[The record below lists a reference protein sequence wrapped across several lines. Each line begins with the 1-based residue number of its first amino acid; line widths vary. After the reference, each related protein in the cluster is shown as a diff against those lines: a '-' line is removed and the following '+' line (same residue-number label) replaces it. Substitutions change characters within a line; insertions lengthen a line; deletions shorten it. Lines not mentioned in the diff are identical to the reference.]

1 MVPSGITTS
10 SARQRVL
17 SVRGHH
23 PASSSFL
30 GGKGHE
36 PVAVQ
41 SWRVGVLCGVL
52 CARPAWGA
60 RRRRGLSSTAR
71 ARASRWTSV
80 AVRSPVSRCSTAA
93 SSSLVSGAGAG
104 AGAGGRWASSPEQ
117 LFALH
122 GQVGAC
128 APPGDGDVE
137 CVARQCLV
145 DEYVGGVDGAALGA
159 GGCGGVSELDV
170 WLDVAA
176 GESDDALGALLGAD
190 REVTVSVYPFD
201 GPGVAVFPQEP
212 SSWSEDSSSHSY
224 FSTAGP
230 PSPRSG
236 GTRPPPPLRPPP
248 SGRCPRA
255 VGRDSGGLLG

>member
-93 SSSLVSGAGAG
+93 SSSLVSGAG
-104 AGAGGRWASSPEQ
+104 GRWASSPSSCS
-117 LFALH
+117 LCTDRWAPVRPRVTATWNASRVS
-122 GQVGAC
+122 VGRRVRGWC
-128 APPGDGDVE
+128 GRCGLGRGRLRWRIR
-137 CVARQCLV
+137 ARRL
-145 DEYVGGVDGAALGA
+145 ARRS
-159 GGCGGVSELDV
+159 CGGVGRRPRC
-170 WLDVAA
+170 AA
-176 GESDDALGALLGAD
+176 
-190 REVTVSVYPFD
+190 
-201 GPGVAVFPQEP
+201 
-212 SSWSEDSSSHSY
+212 
-224 FSTAGP
+224 
-230 PSPRSG
+230 
-236 GTRPPPPLRPPP
+236 LRG
-248 SGRCPRA
+248 S
-255 VGRDSGGLLG
+255 